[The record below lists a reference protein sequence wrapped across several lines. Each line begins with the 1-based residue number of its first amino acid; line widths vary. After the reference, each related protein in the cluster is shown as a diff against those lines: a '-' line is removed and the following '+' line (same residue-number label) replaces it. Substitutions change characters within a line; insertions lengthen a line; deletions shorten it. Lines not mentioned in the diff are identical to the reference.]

1 MAAEERVTSMSDPE
15 GLKLSDV
22 TQAAFFP
29 NSSCI
34 YIYIY
39 TYRFSLGCIY
49 DFLFS
54 YGFTMDSGL
63 QSHPPMSQAMVQAPW
78 KILSRERSK
87 QWGNVAGEE
96 GHEDFDWDEK
106 R

>member
-1 MAAEERVTSMSDPE
+1 
-15 GLKLSDV
+15 
-22 TQAAFFP
+22 
-29 NSSCI
+29 
-34 YIYIY
+34 
-39 TYRFSLGCIY
+39 
-49 DFLFS
+49 
-54 YGFTMDSGL
+54 MDSGL